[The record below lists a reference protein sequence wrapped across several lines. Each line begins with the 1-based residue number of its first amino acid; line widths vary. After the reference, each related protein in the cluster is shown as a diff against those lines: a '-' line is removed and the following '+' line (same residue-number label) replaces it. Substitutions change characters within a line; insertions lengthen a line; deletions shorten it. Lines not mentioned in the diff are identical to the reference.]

1 VTTIELDPSGGA
13 VVADMPH
20 ADYLAHP
27 ALSASGAKVLTQ
39 PGGPARYQYEREHGR
54 PPRRVFDVGHAV
66 HAEVLG
72 VDPGCDV
79 VLLNAN
85 TDPDVEDPVPA
96 PDYRTKAAQQH
107 RDAIRAAGRV
117 PVLESDVAVARDMA
131 AVLRA
136 HPIASKLLRPDSGRP
151 EVSLFWRDPEYGVDR
166 RGRVDW
172 MRHADENGR
181 LILVDYKT
189 TSGTADPASLRA
201 AVVRYGYH
209 QQAAWYRDLVL
220 GLGLARSCP
229 FVFVFQETTAPY
241 LVHVVELDETLLR
254 MGAERNELALRLF
267 ADCTALDTW
276 PGYSD
281 AAITLLTPPTWAL
294 YEHDELVGGLE
305 P

>member
-136 HPIASKLLRPDSGRP
+136 HPIASKLLHPDSGRP
-151 EVSLFWRDPEYGVDR
+151 EVSLFWHDPEHGVDR
-166 RGRVDW
+166 RCRVDW
-172 MRHADENGR
+172 LRHADAAGR

-189 TSGTADPASLRA
+189 CADASPRA
-201 AVVRYGYH
+201 VAAAAVRYGYH
-209 QQAAWYRDLVL
+209 QQGAWYRDLIL
-220 GLGLARSCP
+220 GLGLATSVP
-229 FVFVFQETTAPY
+229 VVLVFQETTPPY
-241 LVHVVELDETLLR
+241 LPHVVELDEQLLR
-254 MGAERNELALRLF
+254 MGAERNAHALALF
-267 ADCTALDTW
+267 AACTDTDTW

-281 AAITLLTPPTWAL
+281 TSITLLSPPTWAL
-294 YEHDELVGGLE
+294 YEHDEIVGTVE
-305 P
+305 A